1 MTKYNPKTDLPNF
14 ARQIKNLSPTKLAE
28 MVLNRK
34 NEEITPESITMW
46 FKRHPDV
53 EDQLRKELVGGLPT
67 EKMEVDSTIFQNGN
81 FQEVPSVKAW
91 ITYLSAVR
99 RIKASTLD
107 NLVCSLRRICQGR
120 VKDIDFV
127 AQGKWVYKHPDRLS
141 YQDALD
147 FITLL
152 RENKLDVYP
161 FAKTFKSFLVSKGIT
176 EGAKLLVGKPRSF
189 GRFKDLF
196 VSRDKLDR
204 MLDWIYATYGLEP
217 YVIDMLMYSKA
228 FRINAVEK
236 ADIKNM
242 TEDGRITLY
251 EKGLER
257 KYGEQGKAVTRKPN
271 AELWN
276 LILKIKG
283 DRLSGKLFGLIDDDM
298 SKINMEA
305 IKRFCPE
312 VLAKY
317 GHVNPNHFW
326 RHMFA
331 QQMLKETNWHTAK
344 VAALGNW
351 TEQALKESYGD
362 PPEEIVQQWTQDHT
376 IEHVLI
382 AEEVRA

>member
-81 FQEVPSVKAW
+81 FQEISSVKSW